1 MKVLLVAPNV
11 SQKMG
16 GEAIIPFHYARELS
30 QLGHDVT
37 ILTHERVRE
46 ELNATQPAPNVK
58 IKYVTDTW
66 AEKTTHTIGKM
77 APPAIAETL
86 FGSIVLFLTMVS
98 LGREAKA
105 MHRIEKFDVLH
116 QPTPVSP
123 QMPSFLKAND
133 APVIIGP
140 MNGAMTY
147 PPAFEREYSRGAN
160 FFVKAAR
167 GMSGIANV
175 IGTGKK
181 TAVRLLAAN
190 KRTSAGLANIAQAP
204 TQVEILVENGVDLG
218 LWKPSNDERHPT
230 PTFVYVGR
238 HVWWKAVDLLLD
250 AFQKTDGP
258 ATLKVFGDGP
268 ERASLEERAKNIVS
282 EEKKIEFLG
291 FQPQSEIA
299 VELSRSTALVLPSLR
314 ECGGAVV
321 LEAFA
326 CGTPAIATDWGGPS
340 DYITPDTGILVPPTT
355 KSEFVDGLA
364 GAMNQLAGNREKT
377 LAMGKAARQLV
388 EENYSWRAKAE
399 KMSAIYKAVG

>member
-30 QLGHDVT
+30 QSGHDVT

-46 ELNATQPAPNVK
+46 ELTATKPAPDVK
-58 IKYVTDTW
+58 IKYVSDTW
-66 AEKTTHTIGKM
+66 AEKTAHKIGQM
-77 APPAIAETL
+77 VPPAIAETV

-98 LGREAKA
+98 LGKEAKA
-105 MHRIEKFDVLH
+105 MHRIEKYDVLH

-123 QMPSFLKAND
+123 QMPSFLKATD
-133 APVIIGP
+133 APVLIGP

-147 PPAFEREYSRGAN
+147 PPAFAHEYSSGTN
-160 FFVKAAR
+160 FFVGVAR

-181 TAVRLLAAN
+181 MAARLLVAN
-190 KRTSAGLANIAQAP
+190 SRTSAGVTHLVQNASQIE
-204 TQVEILVENGVDLG
+204 TLVENGVDLG
-218 LWKPSNDERHPT
+218 LWKQSTLDRYET
-230 PTFVYVGR
+230 PTFVFVGR
-238 HVWWKAVDLLLD
+238 HIRLKAIDLLLE
-250 AFQKTDGP
+250 AFEKVDGP
-258 ATLKVFGDGP
+258 ATLKIFGDGP
-268 ERASLEERAKNIVS
+268 ERASLEEHAKNIDS
-282 EEKKIEFLG
+282 QEKKIEFLG

-340 DYITPDTGILVPPTT
+340 DYITPGTGILVPPTT